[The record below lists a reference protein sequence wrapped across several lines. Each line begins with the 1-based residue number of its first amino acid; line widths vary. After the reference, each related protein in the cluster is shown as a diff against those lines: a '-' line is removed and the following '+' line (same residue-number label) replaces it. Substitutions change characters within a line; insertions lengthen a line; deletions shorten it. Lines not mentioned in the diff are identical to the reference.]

1 MRNRLRYESASTFY
15 GSLAVSTDE
24 NVNFKSPQEKALKLE
39 KLRCQILINK
49 TLYEESKLKTKWPI
63 FFNFKVTLL
72 DNFLNLRRSTIG
84 IVTYFLILRKKNL
97 LILHFVWVK
106 L

>member
-39 KLRCQILINK
+39 KLRCKILI
-49 TLYEESKLKTKWPI
+49 
-63 FFNFKVTLL
+63 
-72 DNFLNLRRSTIG
+72 
-84 IVTYFLILRKKNL
+84 
-97 LILHFVWVK
+97 
-106 L
+106 